1 MIEYLYDAIRAVSG
15 QPIGITAKLTND
27 DGSFITDKCALILS
41 DEDSV
46 ISVADGVYL
55 GDGFWQFEI
64 PAEDT
69 KLLKG
74 RYWYYVIHDNIS
86 LNFKKPL
93 YLI

>member
-1 MIEYLYDAIRAVSG
+1 MIEYLYDAIRAAVN
-15 QPIGITAKLTND
+15 QPIGVTAKITND
-27 DGSFITDKCALILS
+27 DGSYITDKCALVLS
-41 DEDSV
+41 DEDADITV
-46 ISVADGVYL
+46 VDGVYL
-55 GDGFWQFEI
+55 GDGIWQFEI

-74 RYWYYVIHDNIS
+74 RYWYSIIHDNIS